1 MFYPKPMVFLR
12 CQHIHSLLNTH
23 PQKILQL
30 GKLLVLHS
38 DTATASR
45 KDRRAAVDLG
55 EVGLL
60 KQREPLH
67 PIRVRAS
74 STPSPCTALNAAS
87 HAATNFFPWEL
98 SRKHPWGCLR
108 ISDFHSMFPPFFQ
121 RMWTKTLSSCS
132 LFLSCM
138 GNPSGFLRQEEFTI
152 FSSLSAISYF
162 SSFSRKKWPYQP
174 VHLHVQMAFSN
185 PTVILA
191 KPYVAFL
198 HFYSSNTKLV
208 LSFNT
213 AESATYWISEKL
225 AQL

>member
-1 MFYPKPMVFLR
+1 M
-12 CQHIHSLLNTH
+12 
-23 PQKILQL
+23 
-30 GKLLVLHS
+30 
-38 DTATASR
+38 
-45 KDRRAAVDLG
+45 
-55 EVGLL
+55 
-60 KQREPLH
+60 
-67 PIRVRAS
+67 
-74 STPSPCTALNAAS
+74 
-87 HAATNFFPWEL
+87 
-98 SRKHPWGCLR
+98 
-108 ISDFHSMFPPFFQ
+108 
-121 RMWTKTLSSCS
+121 SSCS

-225 AQL
+225 AQLQIQPTALKDFTLPSWTGHAKGKVRPYETLITCEELGHRTGGLRGFPKGLLCISNPGHQVQVTGRLLAQSPWEHGFSVTTEEAELRASVFSSDLFLTLETTGLWPHAWHIWGCTWSAT

>member
-1 MFYPKPMVFLR
+1 MFYPQPMVFLR

-30 GKLLVLHS
+30 GKLPVLHS

-67 PIRVRAS
+67 PIRVRVS
-74 STPSPCTALNAAS
+74 STPSPCTHQFLS
-87 HAATNFFPWEL
+87 LGTFQKTSLRLSQNFT
-98 SRKHPWGCLR
+98 
-108 ISDFHSMFPPFFQ
+108 DFHSMFPPFFQ